1 MANEVKTAVV
11 TGASGAL
18 GYAAV
23 TLLLE
28 QGFQIV
34 ALERHVE
41 HLYARFGDA
50 NARLLSLAC
59 DVTDLA
65 SCKAACDQVVQRF
78 GRIDVLCNIAGGFS
92 MGSSLAE
99 DAVQQYE
106 QLMRLN
112 AGAVFNMVHCAV
124 PTMVAQ
130 GTGSVINI
138 GAQAARA
145 GQARM
150 AGYGA
155 SKSAVIYLTEAFAAE
170 FKAQGVRV
178 NCILPRTID
187 TPKNR
192 KDMPDADFSQ
202 WTSPEKIAQVIGF
215 LASEQS
221 AAVNGA
227 SINV

>member
-11 TGASGAL
+11 TGAGGAL

-41 HLYARFGDA
+41 HLHARFGDA

-59 DVTDLA
+59 DVTDLG
-65 SCKAACDQVVQRF
+65 SCKAVCDQTVQRF

-92 MGSSLAE
+92 MGSSLAD
-99 DAVQQYE
+99 DAVEQYD
-106 QLMRLN
+106 QLMSLN
-112 AGAVFNMVHCAV
+112 AGAVFKMAHCAV
-124 PTMVAQ
+124 PAMIAQ
-130 GTGSVINI
+130 GSGSIINI

-150 AGYGA
+150 AAYGA
-155 SKSAVIYLTEAFAAE
+155 SKSAVIYLTESLAAE

-215 LASEQS
+215 LASDAS